1 MVQPENMQ
9 QELKGGK
16 EGRRLRSWQS
26 RRCQGESAGGPARSS
41 AERGLRV
48 RHQELPREVKSCRQ
62 DGTEGQDA
70 ELVGWNEKQDLP

>member
-1 MVQPENMQ
+1 MGQGGQMME
-9 QELKGGK
+9 ELTIREVPRGMCGG
-16 EGRRLRSWQS
+16 S
-26 RRCQGESAGGPARSS
+26 ARSS